1 MAVRIRPRAAALAG
15 LLMAVAP
22 FTMGTAQA
30 GPVAD
35 AARADRAAGLPL
47 GSKDLPET
55 RSTRKLADGVTL
67 TTIVRGRVAPGDHW
81 TVDVAIPAGELPPSP
96 DPDAPSSVLGS
107 KAAATAVAARL
118 TAAGYRPEV
127 VEERNPAYRD
137 LPAGSQGFTVRL
149 GRYRDQAAASAA
161 ARKLKRLGFKGVGM
175 FTGGERTQTSGPWVL
190 HELVIDPHRF
200 AGRIEES
207 HGDGQTGRRTTSRL
221 AAEGGAL
228 AAVNGGYFVMDPAA
242 GVPGQPIGAVV
253 EHGRL
258 LHEATDGR
266 IAAILRDGGRRI
278 EFAELSTAIRLRTPD
293 GDHAVAGLNRSP
305 GLIPNC
311 GQAGDR
317 PTAAPLMDVTC
328 TKPDETVVLTP
339 EYGSAPPAG
348 PGAQAVLDPAGTVV
362 SVGPRDGRPVPAGD
376 TVVQS
381 IGTEAAWLTGSLPVG
396 GRLALETTVTD
407 GRGRQVG
414 FGPDDYVIAGGP
426 KLLTRGAQDIRP
438 VADGLV
444 HPGDPSYFYGWGIR
458 RNPRTAIGT
467 DRAGR
472 IILLQADGRE
482 PGYSQGLSLD
492 EEARVLHALGATEA
506 MNLDGGGS
514 SAMYAAGT
522 GLVGRPSD
530 PAGERAVGNAL
541 LVLPPAAAP
550 H

>member
-1 MAVRIRPRAAALAG
+1 MAVRTRPRAAALAG
-15 LLMAVAP
+15 LLVAVAP
-22 FTMGTAQA
+22 FTMGAAQP
-30 GPVAD
+30 GPAVD
-35 AARADRAAGLPL
+35 TGRADLAASLPL

-55 RSTRKLADGVTL
+55 RSTQRLAAGVAL

-96 DPDAPSSVLGS
+96 DPDAPSSVLGTRD
-107 KAAATAVAARL
+107 AATAVAARL
-118 TAAGYRPEV
+118 TAAGYRPSV
-127 VEERNPAYRD
+127 VEERNPAYAD
-137 LPAGSQGFTVRL
+137 LPAGTQGFTVQV
-149 GRYRDQAAASAA
+149 GRFPDPAGANALVK
-161 ARKLKRLGFKGVGM
+161 KLKPLGFKGVGT
-175 FTGGERTQTSGPWVL
+175 FSGGERTQTDGPWVL

-200 AGRIEES
+200 TGRIEEF
-207 HGDGQTGRRTTSRL
+207 HGDSQTGRRTTSEL
-221 AAEGGAL
+221 AALGGAL

-242 GVPGQPIGAVV
+242 GAPGQPIGAVV

-258 LHEATDGR
+258 LHEATGGR
-266 IAAILRDGGRRI
+266 IAAILRDGGRRV
-278 EFAELSTAIRLRTPD
+278 EFTGLRTTLLLRLRGGT
-293 GDHAVAGLNRSP
+293 HTVAGLNRSP

-311 GQAGDR
+311 GQPGDR
-317 PTAAPLMDVTC
+317 PSPAPLMDVTC

-381 IGTEAAWLTGSLPVG
+381 IGTEADWLTGNLPVG
-396 GRLALETTVTD
+396 SRVSLEGTVTD
-407 GRGRQVG
+407 GQGHEVR
-414 FGPDDYVIAGGP
+414 FGPDDSVIAGGP
-426 KLLTRGAQDIRP
+426 KLLTGGTPDIRP

-444 HPGDPSYFYGWGIR
+444 HPGDPSYFYGWGVR

-472 IILLQADGRE
+472 IILFQADGRR

-492 EEARVLHALGATEA
+492 EEAGVLRAFGATDA

-514 SAMYAAGT
+514 SAMYTART

-530 PAGERAVGNAL
+530 PTGERPVGNAL
-541 LVLPPAAAP
+541 LVLPSAARR
-550 H
+550 